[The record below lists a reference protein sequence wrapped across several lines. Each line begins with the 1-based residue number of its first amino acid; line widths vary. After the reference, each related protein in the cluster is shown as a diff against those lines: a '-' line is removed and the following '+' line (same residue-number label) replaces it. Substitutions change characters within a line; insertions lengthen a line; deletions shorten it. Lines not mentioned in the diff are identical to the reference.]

1 MGRRKRVIVFN
12 LMADDGFDSRSLG
25 MMLERVHSMAKDMS
39 EVGAEFQEGL
49 ETEIIGELLE
59 RIDIASLLADNR
71 TMDIHRS
78 EAEIDEAVAR
88 ARQAKTQQERLFS
101 RIEGYD
107 PQAATALYT
116 FGQDEV
122 LAFLEGVLP
131 YKGVQIRDRLY
142 GGRVLELAL
151 PEDMRGRFSEFPERA
166 TFVRVTADRRLAM
179 RHPERLVPMDFASPF
194 FTEMIEFAKS
204 PEFKGEYARLTAP
217 ESGALGIYKIRWQN
231 DQGAPRWETLLP
243 VFLAE
248 GGESPIVNPEFFGSL
263 LVRFVGNSN
272 AANFR

>member
-1 MGRRKRVIVFN
+1 M
-12 LMADDGFDSRSLG
+12 
-25 MMLERVHSMAKDMS
+25 
-39 EVGAEFQEGL
+39 GAEFQEGL

-179 RHPERLVPMDFASPF
+179 RHPERLVSY
-194 FTEMIEFAKS
+194 
-204 PEFKGEYARLTAP
+204 GLR
-217 ESGALGIYKIRWQN
+217 Q
-231 DQGAPRWETLLP
+231 P
-243 VFLAE
+243 VLHRDDRICQVA
-248 GGESPIVNPEFFGSL
+248 GV
-263 LVRFVGNSN
+263 
-272 AANFR
+272 